1 MGSFRITTNGVMRSY
16 RANLNK
22 SYKKLSDSMTQVQT
36 HRQFNSYA
44 EDPAAASR
52 AFQLRRSIWRTDDHL
67 TNNKHLT
74 GIYNTAFS
82 ALKSMI
88 DGDPESDVDTSF
100 DGIKESLA
108 GITGTAG
115 AGRRPLG
122 QTMMSMSD
130 AIVQLMNSQ
139 YGENYVFAGADGLNV
154 PFEWGKD
161 ENGGAVL
168 LYRGINVDTT
178 MPDKG
183 ESDFANP
190 ADFEAYKK
198 EFQDKYGVSYE
209 DAVENSSKLWK
220 LDGTNP
226 DGEHV
231 YVDIGLGLEEDAQTG
246 ELISTSAFDSSLS
259 GITVL
264 GYGTDEDG
272 DSKNLAVL
280 MKDLGRIFNNCDAK
294 TGEYSSPEDEAT
306 AERLVGK
313 LRDALD
319 RVGEQYDKISAD
331 AGYLKTNE
339 TLLNNTRADLE
350 EQRASIEQIDPAD
363 AITDMMWG
371 QYCYNAALKIGTSV
385 LSQSLI
391 DYMN

>member
-1 MGSFRITTNGVMRSY
+1 MGTFRITTNGVMRNY

-22 SYKKLSDSMTQVQT
+22 SYKKLTDAMTRVQT

-52 AFQLRRSIWRTDDHL
+52 AFQLRRSMWRVDDQIKHSNHL
-67 TNNKHLT
+67 I

-88 DGDPESDVDTSF
+88 DGDPDSDVDTSF
-100 DGIKESLA
+100 AGIKESLA
-108 GITGTAG
+108 GATGTAG
-115 AGRRPLG
+115 AGRSPLG
-122 QTMMSMSD
+122 RTMMSMADS
-130 AIVQLMNSQ
+130 IVQLMNSQ
-139 YGENYVFAGADGLNV
+139 YGDSYVFAGADGLKV

-161 ENGGAVL
+161 ANGNDIL
-168 LYRGINVDTT
+168 LYRNLDVSAEDTT
-178 MPDKG
+178 
-183 ESDFANP
+183 E
-190 ADFEAYKK
+190 
-198 EFQDKYGVSYE
+198 
-209 DAVENSSKLWK
+209 LWK
-220 LDGTNP
+220 LDGENP

-264 GYGTDEDG
+264 GYGVDEDG

-280 MKDLGRIFNNCDAK
+280 MKQLGKIFNNCD
-294 TGEYSSPEDEAT
+294 GSSGSYNPPEDQAV

-313 LRDALD
+313 LNDALD
-319 RVGEQYDKISAD
+319 RVSEQYDKISAD
-331 AGYLKTNE
+331 AGYLTTNE
-339 TLLNNTRADLE
+339 TMLKNTRADLE
-350 EQRASIEQIDPAD
+350 EQRSAIEMIDPAD
-363 AITDMMWG
+363 AITEMMWG
-371 QYCYNAALKIGTSV
+371 QYCYNAALKIGNSV